1 MCFGHVMKTDELGY
15 ELPLLAAIV
24 VSLFFLKWV
33 KETKE
38 TAGVG
43 RKKLLLK
50 NFSIYSEKEE

>member
-1 MCFGHVMKTDELGY
+1 MKTEEIGY

-33 KETKE
+33 KDTKE

-50 NFSIYSEKEE
+50 NFSIDSEKEK

>member
-1 MCFGHVMKTDELGY
+1 MKTEEIGY

-24 VSLFFLKWV
+24 VNLFFLTWV
-33 KETKE
+33 KDTKE

-50 NFSIYSEKEE
+50 NFSIDSEKEK